1 MSLRRKLTLFFVLIV
16 MLPLIAA
23 AIVVHR
29 VVVGE
34 VKDRALIALQPA
46 LNTAL
51 ASYNGRAPYID
62 GLVEQ
67 AVDAENVLGRAL
79 ARGDRQLE
87 EFLSDR
93 IGRSSGVD
101 FLFVVDEGGRVIAF
115 SSTKPDFTRGFAAPS
130 EKEIARAVLEGDGA
144 GPGFVSS
151 RPIELQVAEAN
162 EDAGRRDGGRRRP
175 DRTRTYRIA
184 GGFWV
189 DAGLLTSS
197 GQEDVEVTIVS
208 GQEVLASTERQPP
221 PPPSGLGMSTRRS
234 FEVEVLGAEAARAQ
248 RLPFGDMAVVA
259 LTPSDPI
266 TDLSRQVL
274 ISELILL
281 VLALLVTGGLAYSLA
296 RLITRPLDELAAGA
310 EAIAEGRF
318 EYQIPV
324 RSRDEVGQLAIAFND
339 MTARLEDT
347 ITQLYSSRDQ
357 LQRAVRRVGETL
369 RSTHDMRQILE
380 SVINTATDA
389 VDADAGILWTFT
401 STRDELYPVI
411 GSRIATDDVG
421 RIPVGTG
428 IVGLVAER
436 GSAIVVAPDKTA
448 PRPAAAEPRFPVGL
462 AIPLYSEDRITGV
475 IALYRNEEQQ
485 PFTREDYET
494 VLFLAEQGGVA
505 IENVLLHDEARR
517 LSITDGLTGVWN
529 RRYLQM
535 QFRQVLATSM
545 RFGRSFSVLMLD
557 LDHFKAVNDTYGHQR
572 GDAILIEFAHRVSAI
587 LREVDTFARY
597 GGEEFICL
605 LSETDVTGAV
615 TTAEKIHEVIRSEA
629 FASVA
634 EDPIR
639 ITVSIGVASYPEH
652 GSSYQDLVEAADRA
666 LYQAKQE
673 GRDRVKVAG
682 SDLPPNLK
690 LAT

>member
-1 MSLRRKLTLFFVLIV
+1 MSIRRKLTLFFVLIV

-62 GLVEQ
+62 GLVDQ
-67 AVDAENVLGRAL
+67 AVDDEAALGGAL
-79 ARGDRQLE
+79 EAGDEELE
-87 EFLSDR
+87 AFLEQR
-93 IGRSSGVD
+93 IGRSTGVD
-101 FLFVVDEGGRVIAF
+101 FLMVLNDSGRVVAF
-115 SSTKPDFTRGFAAPS
+115 SATQPNFAKGFEAPS
-130 EKEIARAVLEGDGA
+130 SRAIATALLEGDGA

-151 RPIELQVAEAN
+151 RPFEVHVDKGKKA
-162 EDAGRRDGGRRRP
+162 RP
-175 DRTRTYRIA
+175 GKTKTFRIA

-189 DAGLLTSS
+189 DESLLASS
-197 GQEDVEVTIVS
+197 AQEDVEVSIVS

-221 PPPSGLGMSTRRS
+221 PPPSGLGSSTERS
-234 FEVEVLGAEAARAQ
+234 FRVEVLGAEAARAQ

-259 LTPSDPI
+259 LTPRDPI
-266 TDLSRQVL
+266 ADLSRQVL
-274 ISELILL
+274 LSELILL
-281 VLALLVTGGLAYSLA
+281 ALALLITGGLAYSLA
-296 RLITRPLDELAAGA
+296 RLITRPLDELSAGA

-324 RSRDEVGQLAIAFND
+324 RSRDEVGQLAMAFND

-347 ITQLYSSRDQ
+347 ITELYSSRHQ

-369 RSTHDMRQILE
+369 RSTHDMRQILD

-389 VDADAGILWTFT
+389 IDADAGVLWTFT

-411 GSRIATDDVG
+411 GSGIETDGLG
-421 RIPVGTG
+421 RIPVGHG
-428 IVGLVAER
+428 VVGLVAER
-436 GSAIVVAPDKTA
+436 GSSIVVAPDKTT
-448 PRPAAAEPRFPVGL
+448 PRPAATEPRYPVGL

-475 IALYRNEEQQ
+475 IALYRDEDR

-494 VLFLAEQGGVA
+494 VVFLAEQGGVA

-557 LDHFKAVNDTYGHQR
+557 LDRFKDVNDTYGHQR

-615 TTAEKIHEVIRSEA
+615 TTAEKIHDVIRAEP
-629 FASVA
+629 FAGVA
-634 EDPIR
+634 EEPIR
-639 ITVSIGVASYPEH
+639 ITTSIGVASYPDH
-652 GSSYQDLVEAADRA
+652 GNNYQDLVEAADRA

-682 SDLPPNLK
+682 SDGPPNLK